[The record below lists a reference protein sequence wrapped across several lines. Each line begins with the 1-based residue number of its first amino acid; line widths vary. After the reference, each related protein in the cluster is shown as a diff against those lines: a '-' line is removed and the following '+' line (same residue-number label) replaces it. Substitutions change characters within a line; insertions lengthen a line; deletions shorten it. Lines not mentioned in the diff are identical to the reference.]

1 MIHGDLVMANVTRV
15 PIPLKKET
23 RRKFQAL
30 ADVQSSSLASVCS
43 EILDACADEV
53 YDLAKALELAKKS
66 PAGAKRKMA
75 AALEQRMAEAD
86 QMMLKLEPQPKVVAG
101 KKKTGS

>member
-1 MIHGDLVMANVTRV
+1 MANVTRV
-15 PIPLKKET
+15 GIPFSKET

-30 ADVQSSSLASVCS
+30 ADVQSSSLAAVCS

-53 YDLAKALELAKKS
+53 YELAKALELAKKS

-75 AALEQRMAEAD
+75 EALEQKLAEAD
-86 QMMLKLEPQPKVVAG
+86 QLILKLDTTPKAVSR
-101 KKKTGS
+101 KKKTG

>member
-1 MIHGDLVMANVTRV
+1 MANVTRV
-15 PIPLKKET
+15 GIPFSKET

-30 ADVQSSSLASVCS
+30 ADVQSSSLAAVCS

-53 YDLAKALELAKKS
+53 YELAKALELAKKS

-75 AALEQRMAEAD
+75 EALEQKLAEAD
-86 QMMLKLEPQPKVVAG
+86 QMMLKLEPKTRVVTG
-101 KKKTGS
+101 KKKAG